1 MDKYNS
7 DQIRNCVIVS
17 HSGTGKTILAES
29 MLYTAG
35 LITRIGA
42 VEDGNTVSDFEEEEI
57 KRSNSVQA
65 SLMAFDW
72 RGTKINLI
80 DTPGFADFRGE
91 VVSAL
96 TAADSVVLVVAA
108 PSGVEVGTQQMW
120 QMASSQGI
128 PRMIFVSKMDREN
141 ASFSRVMSSLADSFG
156 RECVPVQLPVGSEAD
171 FTAVINL
178 LDPSSDVPTGL
189 GDEVEDA
196 RERLIEAAA
205 ESDDELEE
213 KYLEG
218 EEITQ
223 EELIR
228 GLRAGL
234 RSGDFVP
241 VLFGASQMSIGIAE
255 ILDGIVDLLPAPSES
270 EDAGEPDEPLSAYV
284 FKTTADP
291 YVGKLS
297 YFRVK
302 TGTFSSDSQIW
313 NVSADESERVG
324 QTYLTCGKE
333 QEPVAS
339 LVAGDIGAVPK
350 LDSALTGHTLGDK
363 GVDPI
368 EVSINLPNPIYTRA
382 VYPKSKADVD
392 KMSTSLARITEEDP
406 SLDLKREPDTLE
418 MLLSGLG
425 DTHLEV
431 SVEKMKR
438 KFGVEIDLET
448 PRIPYRET
456 ITTNAAAEFKHKK
469 QSGGH
474 GQYGHVVIQLEPL
487 QKGKGFEFESRV
499 VGGSVPRE
507 YIPSVEKGIRE
518 SLGNGTIG
526 GFPVTDLKAILVDG
540 SFHAVD
546 SSGVSFEIAAS
557 QAFSTG
563 MDKAGAVLLEP
574 IMNIN
579 VIVPDDYTGD
589 IIGDLNSRRGRIQG
603 MAPSSE
609 GFTSIEVEVPYQEI
623 LDYATILRSVT
634 QGLGTFDTEFARYE
648 ETPQHMVESAV
659 SANNELIE
667 RQNSR
672 A

>member
-1 MDKYNS
+1 MDKYKS

-17 HSGTGKTILAES
+17 HSGTGKTVLAES
-29 MLYTAG
+29 MLHTAG

-234 RSGDFVP
+234 RSGNFVP

-255 ILDGIVDLLPAPSES
+255 ILNGIVDLLPAPSES

-297 YFRVK
+297 YFRVN

-324 QTYLTCGKE
+324 QTYVTRGKE

-368 EVSINLPNPIYTRA
+368 ELSINLPNPIYTRA

-487 QKGKGFEFESRV
+487 RKGKGFEFESKV

>member
-17 HSGTGKTILAES
+17 HSGTGKTLLAES
-29 MLYTAG
+29 MLYKAG

-57 KRSNSVQA
+57 KRGNSVQA

-72 RGTKINLI
+72 KGTKINLI

-91 VVSAL
+91 VVSAVA
-96 TAADSVVLVVAA
+96 AADSVVLVVAA

-120 QMASSQGI
+120 QMATSQGI

-141 ASFSRVMSSLADSFG
+141 ASFPRVMSSLSDSFG
-156 RECVPVQLPVGSEAD
+156 RECVPVQLPVGSESD

-178 LDPSSDVPTGL
+178 LDPSSDVPAGL

-196 RERLIEAAA
+196 RDRLIEAAA
-205 ESDDELEE
+205 ESDEELEE

-234 RSGDFVP
+234 RSGNFVP

-270 EDAGEPDEPLSAYV
+270 EEAGEPNEPLSAYV

-297 YFRVK
+297 YFRVNS
-302 TGTFSSDSQIW
+302 GTFSSDSQLW

-324 QTYLTCGKE
+324 QIYVTRGKE

-392 KMSTSLARITEEDP
+392 KMSTSLSRITEEDP

-418 MLLSGLG
+418 ILLSGLG

-431 SVEKMKR
+431 SIEKMKR

-456 ITTNAAAEFKHKK
+456 ITANAAAEFKHKK

-487 QKGKGFEFESRV
+487 QKGKGFEFESKV

-518 SLGNGTIG
+518 GLGSGTIG

-557 QAFSTG
+557 QALSTG
-563 MDKAGAVLLEP
+563 MGKAGAVLLEP

-634 QGLGTFDTEFARYE
+634 QGLGTFDAEFARYE

>member
-297 YFRVK
+297 YFRVN

-324 QTYLTCGKE
+324 QTYVTRGKE

-406 SLDLKREPDTLE
+406 SLDLRREPDTLE

-487 QKGKGFEFESRV
+487 RKGKGFEFESKV

-659 SANNELIE
+659 SSNNELIE

>member
-1 MDKYNS
+1 
-7 DQIRNCVIVS
+7 
-17 HSGTGKTILAES
+17 

-96 TAADSVVLVVAA
+96 AAADSVVLVVAA

-234 RSGDFVP
+234 RSGNFVP

-297 YFRVK
+297 YFRVN

-324 QTYLTCGKE
+324 QTYVTRGKE

-406 SLDLKREPDTLE
+406 SLDLRREPDTLE

-487 QKGKGFEFESRV
+487 RKGKGFEFESKV

-603 MAPSSE
+603 MVPSSE

>member
-213 KYLEG
+213 KYLAG

-297 YFRVK
+297 YFRVN

-324 QTYLTCGKE
+324 QTYVTRGKE

-363 GVDPI
+363 GVDQI
-368 EVSINLPNPIYTRA
+368 QVSINLPNPIYTRA

-406 SLDLKREPDTLE
+406 SLGLKREPDTLE

-487 QKGKGFEFESRV
+487 QKGKGFEFESKV

>member
-297 YFRVK
+297 YFRVN

-324 QTYLTCGKE
+324 QTYVTRGKE

-406 SLDLKREPDTLE
+406 SLGLKREPDTLE

-487 QKGKGFEFESRV
+487 RKGKGFEFESKV

>member
-17 HSGTGKTILAES
+17 HSGTGKTVLAES
-29 MLYTAG
+29 MLHTAG

-178 LDPSSDVPTGL
+178 LDPLSDVPTGF
-189 GDEVEDA
+189 GNKVEDA

-213 KYLEG
+213 KYLAG

-270 EDAGEPDEPLSAYV
+270 EEAGYPNEPLSAYV

-324 QTYLTCGKE
+324 QTYVTRGKE

-487 QKGKGFEFESRV
+487 RKGKGFEFESRV

>member
-205 ESDDELEE
+205 ESDDELAE

-270 EDAGEPDEPLSAYV
+270 EDAGEPDGPLSAYV

-297 YFRVK
+297 YFRVN

-324 QTYLTCGKE
+324 QTYVTRGKE

-487 QKGKGFEFESRV
+487 RKGKGFEFESKV

-563 MDKAGAVLLEP
+563 MEKAGAVLLEP

-623 LDYATILRSVT
+623 LDYATIVRSVT

>member
-91 VVSAL
+91 VVSAV

-141 ASFSRVMSSLADSFG
+141 ASFTRVMSSLADSFG

-270 EDAGEPDEPLSAYV
+270 EDAGEPDERLSAYV

-297 YFRVK
+297 YFRVN

-324 QTYLTCGKE
+324 QIYVTRGKE

-474 GQYGHVVIQLEPL
+474 GQYGHVVIRLEPL
-487 QKGKGFEFESRV
+487 QKGKGFEFESKV

-518 SLGNGTIG
+518 SLGSGTIG

-579 VIVPDDYTGD
+579 VIVPDEYTGD

>member
-297 YFRVK
+297 YFRVN

-324 QTYLTCGKE
+324 QTYVTRGKE

-350 LDSALTGHTLGDK
+350 LDSALTGHTLGDR
-363 GVDPI
+363 GVDLI

-487 QKGKGFEFESRV
+487 RKGKGFEFESKV

-667 RQNSR
+667 RQSSR

>member
-72 RGTKINLI
+72 KGTKINLI

-297 YFRVK
+297 YFRVN

-324 QTYLTCGKE
+324 QTYVTRGKE

-487 QKGKGFEFESRV
+487 RKGKGFEFESKV

-563 MDKAGAVLLEP
+563 MYKAGAVLLEP

-648 ETPQHMVESAV
+648 ETPQHLVESAV

>member
-72 RGTKINLI
+72 KGTKINLI

-205 ESDDELEE
+205 ESDDELAE

-270 EDAGEPDEPLSAYV
+270 EEAGEPNGPLSAYV

-297 YFRVK
+297 YFRVN

-324 QTYLTCGKE
+324 QTYVTRGKE

-487 QKGKGFEFESRV
+487 RKGKGFEFESKV

-507 YIPSVEKGIRE
+507 YIPSVEKGIR
-518 SLGNGTIG
+518 
-526 GFPVTDLKAILVDG
+526 
-540 SFHAVD
+540 
-546 SSGVSFEIAAS
+546 
-557 QAFSTG
+557 
-563 MDKAGAVLLEP
+563 
-574 IMNIN
+574 
-579 VIVPDDYTGD
+579 
-589 IIGDLNSRRGRIQG
+589 
-603 MAPSSE
+603 
-609 GFTSIEVEVPYQEI
+609 
-623 LDYATILRSVT
+623 
-634 QGLGTFDTEFARYE
+634 
-648 ETPQHMVESAV
+648 
-659 SANNELIE
+659 
-667 RQNSR
+667 
-672 A
+672 

>member
-141 ASFSRVMSSLADSFG
+141 ASFSRVMSSLAESFG

-297 YFRVK
+297 YFRVN

-324 QTYLTCGKE
+324 QTYVTRGKE

-487 QKGKGFEFESRV
+487 RKGKGFEFESKV

>member
-96 TAADSVVLVVAA
+96 TAADSVVLVIAA

-141 ASFSRVMSSLADSFG
+141 ASFTRVMNSLADSFG

-297 YFRVK
+297 YFRVN

-324 QTYLTCGKE
+324 QTYVTRGKE

-487 QKGKGFEFESRV
+487 RKGKGFEFESKV

>member
-223 EELIR
+223 EELFR

-297 YFRVK
+297 YFRVN

-324 QTYLTCGKE
+324 QTYVTRGKE

-487 QKGKGFEFESRV
+487 RKGKGFEFESKV

-659 SANNELIE
+659 SSNNELIE

>member
-108 PSGVEVGTQQMW
+108 PSGGEVGTQQMW

-297 YFRVK
+297 YFRVN

-324 QTYLTCGKE
+324 QTYVTRGKE

-406 SLDLKREPDTLE
+406 SLELKREPDTLE

-487 QKGKGFEFESRV
+487 RKGKGFEFESKV

>member
-128 PRMIFVSKMDREN
+128 PRMIFVSKMDSEN
-141 ASFSRVMSSLADSFG
+141 ASFSRVMSSLVDSFG

-234 RSGDFVP
+234 RSGNFVP

-255 ILDGIVDLLPAPSES
+255 ILNGIVDLLPAPSES

-297 YFRVK
+297 YFRVN

-324 QTYLTCGKE
+324 QTYVTRGKE

-368 EVSINLPNPIYTRA
+368 ELSINLPNPIYTRA

-487 QKGKGFEFESRV
+487 RKGKGFEFESKV

-579 VIVPDDYTGD
+579 VIVPDDYTRD

>member
-141 ASFSRVMSSLADSFG
+141 ASFSRVMSSLSDSFG

-205 ESDDELEE
+205 ESDSELEE

-223 EELIR
+223 EEVIR

-297 YFRVK
+297 YFRVN

-313 NVSADESERVG
+313 NVSVDESERVG
-324 QTYLTCGKE
+324 QTYVTRGKE

-487 QKGKGFEFESRV
+487 RKGKGFEFESKV

>member
-205 ESDDELEE
+205 ESDDELAE

-270 EDAGEPDEPLSAYV
+270 EDAGEPDGPLSAYV

-297 YFRVK
+297 YFRVN

-324 QTYLTCGKE
+324 QTYVTRGKE

-487 QKGKGFEFESRV
+487 RKGKGFEFESKV

-667 RQNSR
+667 RQSSR

>member
-297 YFRVK
+297 YFRVN

-324 QTYLTCGKE
+324 QTYVTRGKE

-363 GVDPI
+363 GVDLI

-487 QKGKGFEFESRV
+487 RKGKGFEFESKV

-659 SANNELIE
+659 SSNNELIE

>member
-1 MDKYNS
+1 
-7 DQIRNCVIVS
+7 
-17 HSGTGKTILAES
+17 
-29 MLYTAG
+29 
-35 LITRIGA
+35 
-42 VEDGNTVSDFEEEEI
+42 
-57 KRSNSVQA
+57 
-65 SLMAFDW
+65 
-72 RGTKINLI
+72 
-80 DTPGFADFRGE
+80 FADFRGE

-128 PRMIFVSKMDREN
+128 PRMIFISKMDREN

-178 LDPSSDVPTGL
+178 LDPSSDVPAGL

-196 RERLIEAAA
+196 RDRLIEAAA
-205 ESDDELEE
+205 ESDEELEE

-234 RSGDFVP
+234 RSGNFVP

-270 EDAGEPDEPLSAYV
+270 EEAGEPNGPLSAYV

-297 YFRVK
+297 YFRVNS
-302 TGTFSSDSQIW
+302 GTFSSDSQLW

-324 QTYLTCGKE
+324 QIYVTRGKE

-392 KMSTSLARITEEDP
+392 KMSTSLSRITEEDP

-418 MLLSGLG
+418 ILLSGLG

-456 ITTNAAAEFKHKK
+456 ITANAAAEFKHKK

-487 QKGKGFEFESRV
+487 RKGKGFEFESKV

-648 ETPQHMVESAV
+648 ETPQHLVESAV
-659 SANNELIE
+659 SANNEL
-667 RQNSR
+667 
-672 A
+672 

>member
-241 VLFGASQMSIGIAE
+241 VLFGSSQMSIGIAE

-297 YFRVK
+297 YFRVN

-324 QTYLTCGKE
+324 QTYVTRGKE

-487 QKGKGFEFESRV
+487 RKGKGFEFESKV

>member
-7 DQIRNCVIVS
+7 DQIRNCAIVS
-17 HSGTGKTILAES
+17 HGGTGKTILAES

-57 KRSNSVQA
+57 KRGNSVQA

-72 RGTKINLI
+72 KGTKINLI

-91 VVSAL
+91 VVSAVS
-96 TAADSVVLVVAA
+96 AVDSVVLVVAA

-120 QMASSQGI
+120 QMASSKGI

-141 ASFSRVMSSLADSFG
+141 ASLPRVMSSLEDSFG
-156 RECVPVQLPVGSEAD
+156 RECVPVQLPVGAEAD

-178 LDPSSDVPTGL
+178 LDPSSEVPTGL
-189 GDEVEDA
+189 GDQVEAA

-205 ESDDELEE
+205 ESDDELAE

-297 YFRVK
+297 YFRVN
-302 TGTFSSDSQIW
+302 TGTFSSDSQLW

-324 QTYLTCGKE
+324 QIYATRGKE

-339 LVAGDIGAVPK
+339 LVAGDIGSVPK

-363 GVDPI
+363 GVNLV
-368 EVSINLPNPIYTRA
+368 EMSVNLPNPIYTRA
-382 VYPKSKADVD
+382 VYPRSKADVD

-406 SLDLKREPDTLE
+406 SLDLRREPDTLE
-418 MLLSGLG
+418 ILLSGLG

-456 ITTNAAAEFKHKK
+456 ITSNAAAEFKHKK

-487 QKGKGFEFESRV
+487 QKGKGFEFESKV

-518 SLGNGTIG
+518 GLGSGTIG
-526 GFPVTDLKAILVDG
+526 GFPVTDLKAVLVDG

-557 QAFSTG
+557 QALSTG
-563 MDKAGAVLLEP
+563 MGKAGAVLLEP
-574 IMNIN
+574 IMNVD
-579 VIVPDDYTGD
+579 VIVPDEYTGD

-648 ETPQHMVESAV
+648 ETPQHLVDSAV

>member
-297 YFRVK
+297 YFRVN

-324 QTYLTCGKE
+324 QTYVTRGKE

-487 QKGKGFEFESRV
+487 RKGKGFEFESKV